1 MDCYLFSDFGS
12 TYTKVTLIDIEK
24 EEIIATGK
32 AYTTVETDVTIG
44 HNKALDK
51 AFEKVEKK
59 EINIV
64 KKLACSSAAGG
75 LKIIAIGLVPELTSE
90 AAERAALGAGAR
102 VIKTYSHNLI
112 NSELEEIKNSE
123 ADMILLAGGTDGGNI
138 ECINHNANM
147 IAKYKIDVPI
157 VVAGNKSCNDEIIS
171 LFGDDIEYYITEN
184 VMPNLNDIN
193 VEPARETI
201 RNIFMKQIT
210 NAKGM
215 EHVEESI
222 SEILMP
228 TPASVLKAAEVLS
241 KGTKDEEG
249 IGDLVVTD
257 IGGATTDIHSIG
269 EGEPSRPSVILRGL
283 EEPIAKRT
291 VEGDLGMRYSA
302 IAVSEAAGN
311 RLMKKYLDIDEYDLE
326 EEFEYRYNN
335 TSFISKEDKDIV
347 FDEAMAK
354 VCLDI
359 SMKRHAGKIESIYSP
374 LGAMYS
380 QTGKDLIELP
390 YLIGTGGIIVNS
402 KNPFEILKA
411 SLLTVD
417 DPNSLKP
424 KDPQFLIDK
433 DYILSAMGLLSMI
446 DNNMAVRMLKKYIVN
461 SGGST
466 DGVEK

>member
-1 MDCYLFSDFGS
+1 
-12 TYTKVTLIDIEK
+12 
-24 EEIIATGK
+24 
-32 AYTTVETDVTIG
+32 
-44 HNKALDK
+44 
-51 AFEKVEKK
+51 
-59 EINIV
+59 
-64 KKLACSSAAGG
+64 
-75 LKIIAIGLVPELTSE
+75 
-90 AAERAALGAGAR
+90 
-102 VIKTYSHNLI
+102 
-112 NSELEEIKNSE
+112 
-123 ADMILLAGGTDGGNI
+123 
-138 ECINHNANM
+138 
-147 IAKYKIDVPI
+147 
-157 VVAGNKSCNDEIIS
+157 
-171 LFGDDIEYYITEN
+171 
-184 VMPNLNDIN
+184 
-193 VEPARETI
+193 
-201 RNIFMKQIT
+201 
-210 NAKGM
+210 
-215 EHVEESI
+215 
-222 SEILMP
+222 

-283 EEPIAKRT
+283 EEPIAKST

-402 KNPFEILKA
+402 KNHFEILKH
-411 SLLTVD
+411 
-417 DPNSLKP
+417 
-424 KDPQFLIDK
+424 F
-433 DYILSAMGLLSMI
+433 
-446 DNNMAVRMLKKYIVN
+446 
-461 SGGST
+461 
-466 DGVEK
+466 

>member
-1 MDCYLFSDFGS
+1 
-12 TYTKVTLIDIEK
+12 
-24 EEIIATGK
+24 
-32 AYTTVETDVTIG
+32 
-44 HNKALDK
+44 
-51 AFEKVEKK
+51 
-59 EINIV
+59 

-215 EHVEESI
+215 ELVEESI

-390 YLIGTGGIIVNS
+390 YL
-402 KNPFEILKA
+402 
-411 SLLTVD
+411 
-417 DPNSLKP
+417 
-424 KDPQFLIDK
+424 
-433 DYILSAMGLLSMI
+433 
-446 DNNMAVRMLKKYIVN
+446 
-461 SGGST
+461 
-466 DGVEK
+466 